1 MNSFINIFFTFGLFC
16 FFSCAAIQSPS
27 GGPKDEIPPEVV
39 KIIPPDKS
47 INFKGGKIKIT
58 FSEFIEES
66 SIHKSIKVFPKPLNP
81 ITIGLKN
88 PNVIIELNDS
98 LIKDQTYIISIN
110 RNLIDEHKVKIKQ
123 EVQLA
128 FSTGEKIDNGSIKGK
143 VYHSSL
149 ASVGL
154 WKINKI
160 NEDSKM
166 FFKRVPDYVVD
177 ASDNGEFHFNF
188 LSDGLY
194 KIISVDK
201 SISGLPI
208 DERKM
213 IYGLPAQN
221 IFEINNLD
229 SLKDIKIKIP
239 EVGGNNK
246 MIKAEYI
253 TGGWGRLIFSHEV
266 NNWENTISILVY
278 DDDLQ
283 LLSPKLFKDPLDD
296 YTINFKL
303 DQKNPGYVDIKT
315 IQLKDSALSKLDS
328 SRIRLEI
335 KNQIDSI
342 NIEVV
347 SPHSKFIQEVES
359 EIIEPLEIVFSSLI
373 QYNFNKNSIWL
384 KRDSINIPIIVDQN
398 SYMSIIVTPQI
409 NWEENSLYELNIG
422 KDFIK
427 PLYASSLKDS
437 LNIISFKTSKFK
449 KFGNFMGDLEGVLDS
464 VMVIELSSLDNTSK
478 KFQTN
483 VNLDGSF
490 KMSKVPEGDY
500 SIRIYAD
507 VDKNNKFSH
516 GTLNPYKPAE
526 WFETYPDTINIRGN
540 WDLEMKNIKVNYLK

>member
-1 MNSFINIFFTFGLFC
+1 MNSFINIFFIFGLFC

-27 GGPKDEIPPEVV
+27 GGPKDETPPEVV
-39 KIIPPDKS
+39 KITPPDKS
-47 INFKGGKIKIT
+47 INFKGGEIKIT

-208 DERKM
+208 DEGKM
-213 IYGLPAQN
+213 IYGLPDQN
-221 IFEINNLD
+221 LIELNDID

-246 MIKAEYI
+246 MIRAEYI

-427 PLYASSLKDS
+427 PLYASGLKDS

-449 KFGNFMGDLEGVLDS
+449 KFGNFMGDLEDVLDS
-464 VMVIELSSLDNTSK
+464 VMVIELSSMDNISK